1 MKNGEKYIRGY
12 SITRYKSKGTIA
24 IRLMFTDG
32 TWDDTNFMVFTED
45 EKIDF
50 KSLGIIG
57 HSKKDAKEWVTL
69 LRRALAGVEI

>member
-12 SITRYKSKGTIA
+12 SITRNKSLGTIA

-50 KSLGIIG
+50 KCLRIIG

-69 LRRALAGVEI
+69 QRRALAGVEI

>member
-12 SITRYKSKGTIA
+12 SITRNKSLGTIA

-32 TWDDTNFMVFTED
+32 TWDDTNFMVFTKD
-45 EKIDF
+45 EKINV
-50 KSLGIIG
+50 KCLGIIG

-69 LRRALAGVEI
+69 QIRAAAGAEI

>member
-12 SITRYKSKGTIA
+12 SITRNKSLGTIA

-45 EKIDF
+45 EKVDF
-50 KSLGIIG
+50 KCLGIIG

-69 LRRALAGVEI
+69 QRKASAGVNI

>member
-1 MKNGEKYIRGY
+1 MTNDEKYIRGY

-69 LRRALAGVEI
+69 QRRALAGVEI

>member
-1 MKNGEKYIRGY
+1 MKNDEKYIRGY

-32 TWDDTNFMVFTED
+32 TWDDTNFVVFTED
-45 EKIDF
+45 EKINF

-69 LRRALAGVEI
+69 QRRALAGVEI

>member
-1 MKNGEKYIRGY
+1 MNNDEKYIRGY
-12 SITRYKSKGTIA
+12 SITRHKSLGTIS

-45 EKIDF
+45 EKINF
-50 KSLGIIG
+50 KCLGIIG

-69 LRRALAGVEI
+69 QRRAAAGVEI